1 MKENNFL
8 FGVGVP
14 FDLTEAIWV
23 SSESTNFLGLTEH
36 LLELRAIKIVGLIK
50 SFFFV
55 VGCSVVVIKN
65 KFDILISNS
74 SINYVSFDRMEIG
87 NRWKKFLLIF

>member
-1 MKENNFL
+1 MYTQQF
-8 FGVGVP
+8 VY
-14 FDLTEAIWV
+14 IY
-23 SSESTNFLGLTEH
+23 
-36 LLELRAIKIVGLIK
+36 LLIIKKDKKMV
-50 SFFFV
+50 FFV

-65 KFDILISNS
+65 NFDILISNS